1 MLHVALLLAAAFA
14 IIWAFV
20 IFPSFRIAAGIFVA
34 LAVGAFYLNQQ
45 QSDVR
50 EQKLKAEALKKEETE
65 KVRAAKLETRRKE
78 RWSLVSPLETQVKDI
93 TISSRNNVLNT
104 YAVAASVRNNSK
116 MRITAIE
123 ANIVVND
130 CQLLRPSNRTKQQ
143 KEVATENCEIIGQAH
158 NVFDVSIPPGQ
169 TRGVESEITLRNLPK
184 FQGRATYKME
194 VVAVKANSPN
204 STEMDDLLEK
214 FDIVTDDKDDTSR
227 K

>member
-20 IFPSFRIAAGIFVA
+20 VFPSFRIAVGFFVVI
-34 LAVGAFYLNQQ
+34 AVGAFYFNQQ

-50 EQKLKAEALKKEETE
+50 EQKIKAEALKKEETE
-65 KVRAAKLETRRKE
+65 MVRAEKLEKRRKE
-78 RWSLVSPLETQVKDI
+78 RWSLVSPLEAQVKDI
-93 TISSRNNVLNT
+93 TISSRNNALNI

-123 ANIVVND
+123 ADIVVND
-130 CQLLRPSNRTKQQ
+130 CQLLRPSNRTKKQ
-143 KEVATENCEIIGQAH
+143 KEAVTENCEIVGQAH
-158 NVFDVSIPPGQ
+158 NIFDVSIPPGQ
-169 TRGVESEITLRNLPK
+169 TRGVESEITLRNLPR
-184 FQGRATYKME
+184 FQGRATYKMQ

-214 FDIVTDDKDDTSR
+214 FDIVTDEKDDPSS